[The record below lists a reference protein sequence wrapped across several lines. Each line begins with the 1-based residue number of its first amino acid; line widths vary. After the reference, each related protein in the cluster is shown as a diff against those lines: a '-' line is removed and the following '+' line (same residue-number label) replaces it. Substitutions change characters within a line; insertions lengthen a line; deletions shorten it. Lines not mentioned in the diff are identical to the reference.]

1 MKKKLLTGLLAAAMV
16 FSIGTT
22 TALAAGP
29 QRPVCPGH
37 MAADGT
43 WARCT
48 DADNNGICDICGAAV
63 RIGAGTGTG
72 AGFVDEDGDGVCD
85 NDQSGICSGVCGGG
99 YGRGAGRQRG
109 CRGGRGR

>member
-22 TALAAGP
+22 PALAAGP

-37 MAADGT
+37 IAVDGT

-48 DADNNGICDICGAAV
+48 DTDNNGICDICGAAV
-63 RIGAGTGTG
+63 RIGAG

-85 NDQSGICSGVCGGG
+85 NYQSGVCGGG

-109 CRGGRGR
+109 GCRGGRGR